1 MKHFLRITE
10 YERED
15 IFRIFQ
21 LTDQIRSDKYKEVLK
36 GKTIVLFFP
45 STSIRTRVTFEKGI
59 HMLGGQSILFPSD
72 TLNKKEEIKD
82 VIGYLNNWADCIII
96 RHSDINLIKEAAR
109 YSKVPVINAM
119 TDINHPCEIIS
130 DLYSLSRLR
139 KNYLN
144 LNYTFVGANGNIGK
158 AWAEA
163 AKVLSLKLKQCCQ
176 KGYEIEEIPVVYDIK
191 QAVKNSDVVLTDSI
205 PSDNLSDFKEY
216 QVSKALMDMANKD
229 AILNPCPPFTRGEE
243 VTADVI
249 DSEYFVG
256 YAFKEALIYV
266 QQAIILFCML

>member
-1 MKHFLRITE
+1 LRHFLRITE
-10 YERED
+10 YEKED

-21 LTDQIRSDKYKEVLK
+21 LTDQIRSNKYKEMLK

-82 VIGYLNNWADCIII
+82 VIGYLNNWADCVII
-96 RHSDINLIKEAAR
+96 RHSDINLLNEAAR

-130 DLYSLSRLR
+130 DLYSISKLR
-139 KNYLN
+139 ENYLD
-144 LNYTFVGANGNIGK
+144 LNYTFVGASGNIGK

-163 AKVLSLKLKQCCQ
+163 AKVLSLKLQQCCP
-176 KGYEIEEIPVVYDIK
+176 KGYEIEGIPVVYDIK
-191 QAVKNSDVVLTDSI
+191 QAMKNSDVVLTDSI
-205 PSDNLSDFKEY
+205 PLDNLTDFKEF
-216 QVSKALMDMANKD
+216 QVSKALMDMANKN
-229 AILNPCPPFTRGEE
+229 AVLNPCPPFTRGEE
-243 VTADVI
+243 VTAEVI
-249 DSEYFVG
+249 DSKYFVG
-256 YAFKEALIYV
+256 YVFKEALLCV